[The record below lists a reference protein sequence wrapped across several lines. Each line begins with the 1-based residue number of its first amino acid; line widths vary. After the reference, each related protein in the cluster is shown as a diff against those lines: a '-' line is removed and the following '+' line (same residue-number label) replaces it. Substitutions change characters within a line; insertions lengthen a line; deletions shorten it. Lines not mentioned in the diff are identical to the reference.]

1 MDQNL
6 ARDPLVKASLS
17 EPLQITMMDALRAQ
31 KQKLLDPE
39 SGQPTEGS
47 PDQITASGCARERV
61 IGCVTCFL
69 LGFLLS
75 LGSTFRLAKLAHGNP
90 APFAIAYTI
99 GNILSICCTTFFVGP
114 WKQIQTMFHSKR
126 RYSAVV
132 YVVFIF
138 VTLLLCF
145 SHHVHHRLFFVLIS
159 VIIQFMALVWYTLS
173 YVPYGRSIAKS
184 CCKRTLGLA
193 SDDDV

>member
-1 MDQNL
+1 
-6 ARDPLVKASLS
+6 
-17 EPLQITMMDALRAQ
+17 MMDALRAQ

-39 SGQPTEGS
+39 SGQPAEGS
-47 PDQITASGCARERV
+47 ASSSTSNSFWLCPSLSYQERV

-69 LGFLLS
+69 LGFVLS
-75 LGSTFRLAKLAHGNP
+75 LGSTFRLAKLVHGNP

-114 WKQIQTMFHSKR
+114 WKQVQTMFHAKR
-126 RYSAVV
+126 RYSALV

-145 SHHVHHRLFFVLIS
+145 SPHIHHRLLLVLLS
-159 VIIQFMALVWYTLS
+159 VLVQFMALVWYTLS
-173 YVPYGRSIAKS
+173 YVPYGRSIALG
-184 CCKRTLGLA
+184 CCKRACGLTT
-193 SDDDV
+193 DDDV

>member
-1 MDQNL
+1 
-6 ARDPLVKASLS
+6 
-17 EPLQITMMDALRAQ
+17 MMDALRAQ

-39 SGQPTEGS
+39 SGQPAEGS
-47 PDQITASGCARERV
+47 PSSNGNYWLCPSLSYQERI
-61 IGCVTCFL
+61 IGCITCFL

-75 LGSTFRLAKLAHGNP
+75 LGSTFRLAKLVHGNP

-132 YVVFIF
+132 YVVFMF
-138 VTLLLCF
+138 LTLLLCF
-145 SHHVHHRLFFVLIS
+145 NHHIHHRLLLVLLS
-159 VIIQFMALVWYTLS
+159 VLVQFMALVWYTLS
-173 YVPYGRSIAKS
+173 YVPYGRSIALS
-184 CCKRTLGLA
+184 CCKRALGLTT
-193 SDDDV
+193 DEDL

>member
-1 MDQNL
+1 
-6 ARDPLVKASLS
+6 
-17 EPLQITMMDALRAQ
+17 MMDALHAQ
-31 KQKLLDPE
+31 RQKLLETKSRQSPNQ
-39 SGQPTEGS
+39 SPGS
-47 PDQITASGCARERV
+47 NRSNVWLCPSLSYQERV

-75 LGSTFRLAKLAHGNP
+75 LGATIRLAKLVHGNP

-99 GNILSICCTTFFVGP
+99 GNLLSIGCTTFFVGP
-114 WKQIQTMFHSKR
+114 WKQMQTMFHYKR

-145 SHHVHHRLFFVLIS
+145 SHHIHYRVLFVLLS
-159 VIIQFMALVWYTLS
+159 VLVQFLALVWYTLS
-173 YVPYGRSIAKS
+173 YIPYGRKIVVS
-184 CCKRTLGLA
+184 CCKRTFGMA
-193 SDDDV
+193 ANDEV

>member
-1 MDQNL
+1 
-6 ARDPLVKASLS
+6 
-17 EPLQITMMDALRAQ
+17 MMDALRAQ

-39 SGQPTEGS
+39 SGQPAEGS
-47 PDQITASGCARERV
+47 PGPNSSFWLCPSLSYQERV

-75 LGSTFRLAKLAHGNP
+75 LGSTFRLAKLVHGNP

-99 GNILSICCTTFFVGP
+99 GNILSIGCTTFFVGP
-114 WKQIQTMFHSKR
+114 WKQVQTMFHSKR

-145 SHHVHHRLFFVLIS
+145 SHHIHHRVFFVLIS
-159 VIIQFMALVWYTLS
+159 VLIQFMALVWYTLS
-173 YVPYGRSIAKS
+173 YVPYGRSIARS
-184 CCKRTLGLA
+184 CCKRALGLA